1 MRRIMHHTYLM
12 IVIIFIG
19 TSAQGNYPLDQSG
32 EESVLPDGLSAE
44 RGSALLSMDI
54 KDEPLRAVL
63 ERIADQN
70 GITFVL
76 PPSLAEEKVM
86 LRFSNLTLEEA
97 LGKILGPYNHIFIYR
112 EDQRP
117 SKSSRARLK
126 KVRIFPHQYE
136 GRVQEPLMSIA
147 EGSSESRGAVP
158 SENTEK
164 DRAVLS
170 DEGSGDETYIETLT
184 TTLQEGD
191 ADAKLDAVKVLK
203 DAGTVDA
210 VRALSLAMRDK
221 NPTVKREAVSALKA
235 IGSEIIVKEAP
246 ANREDDGDTSAK
258 NRPTKNNPRE
268 NVDPYDP
275 LTEDDDYEEDNADDE
290 EEQVPRAPSKLMV
303 GLQFG
308 NSANI
313 ALSNPEAPVGGVQ
326 FKVGGTQVTDV
337 RTTARTE
344 GFLATF
350 DQKSG
355 TVILAGISGQTI
367 PPGNGP
373 IVEIEHRGGR
383 VTISKPTIS
392 EKP

>member
-1 MRRIMHHTYLM
+1 
-12 IVIIFIG
+12 
-19 TSAQGNYPLDQSG
+19 
-32 EESVLPDGLSAE
+32 
-44 RGSALLSMDI
+44 
-54 KDEPLRAVL
+54 
-63 ERIADQN
+63 
-70 GITFVL
+70 
-76 PPSLAEEKVM
+76 
-86 LRFSNLTLEEA
+86 
-97 LGKILGPYNHIFIYR
+97 
-112 EDQRP
+112 
-117 SKSSRARLK
+117 
-126 KVRIFPHQYE
+126 
-136 GRVQEPLMSIA
+136 
-147 EGSSESRGAVP
+147 
-158 SENTEK
+158 
-164 DRAVLS
+164 
-170 DEGSGDETYIETLT
+170 
-184 TTLQEGD
+184 
-191 ADAKLDAVKVLK
+191 
-203 DAGTVDA
+203 
-210 VRALSLAMRDK
+210 
-221 NPTVKREAVSALKA
+221 
-235 IGSEIIVKEAP
+235 
-246 ANREDDGDTSAK
+246 
-258 NRPTKNNPRE
+258 
-268 NVDPYDP
+268 VDPYDP